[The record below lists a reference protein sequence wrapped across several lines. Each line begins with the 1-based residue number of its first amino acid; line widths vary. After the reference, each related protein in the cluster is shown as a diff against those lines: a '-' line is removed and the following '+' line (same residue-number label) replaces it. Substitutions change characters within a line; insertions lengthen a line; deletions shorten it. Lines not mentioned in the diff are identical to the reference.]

1 MSLSHYFMS
10 SLCTSESLPD
20 LLTAVKI
27 LTGSTVEIAAAS
39 VGETTLV
46 KAVQKIE
53 DDGKG
58 LDFTLEVVEPEV
70 LEATT
75 EVGAKEAAGDEA
87 ADEENEEGLKSA
99 EPDVESPA
107 AEELAEDETS
117 GSVAADEEAASFLSE
132 EPTTSAP
139 TVEEVGE
146 VESEDQAAVPEAVS
160 EEAVSTEASPE
171 NAVLAEDTTPAEE
184 ATNTAEAASVD
195 VTTPAAETSVEE
207 ATVEA
212 SAEETVEAEATHSAA
227 AAIVDSTQLAAASS
241 GSDLEVLSAAEAEST
256 SEAPVHEVKQCHSCH
271 SAPLAAEDVAPPAA
285 LGGQLASEEAADITL
300 EVKEAVSLVEGQTTE
315 TMVAMTTQS

>member
-1 MSLSHYFMS
+1 MSTDPKADDPGEMEE
-10 SLCTSESLPD
+10 TTAPGMEKESLPD
-20 LLTAVKI
+20 LVTAVKI

-70 LEATT
+70 LEVTT

-87 ADEENEEGLKSA
+87 ADEVNEEGLKSA

-107 AEELAEDETS
+107 AEKLAEDETS
-117 GSVAADEEAASFLSE
+117 ASVAADEEAASFLSE

-171 NAVLAEDTTPAEE
+171 NAAFAEDTTP
-184 ATNTAEAASVD
+184 AASVD

-227 AAIVDSTQLAAASS
+227 ATIVDSTQLAAASS
-241 GSDLEVLSAAEAEST
+241 GSDLEVLSAAEPEST

-285 LGGQLASEEAADITL
+285 LGGQLASEEAVDITY

>member
-1 MSLSHYFMS
+1 MSTDPKADDPGEMKE
-10 SLCTSESLPD
+10 TTAPGMEKESLPD

-27 LTGSTVEIAAAS
+27 LTGSTIEIAAAS

-87 ADEENEEGLKSA
+87 ADEVNEEGLKSA

-117 GSVAADEEAASFLSE
+117 ASVAADEEAASFLSE

-146 VESEDQAAVPEAVS
+146 VESEDQAVVPEAVS

-171 NAVLAEDTTPAEE
+171 NAALAEDTTP
-184 ATNTAEAASVD
+184 AASVD

-207 ATVEA
+207 ATVE
-212 SAEETVEAEATHSAA
+212 

-241 GSDLEVLSAAEAEST
+241 GSDLEVLSAAEPEST

-285 LGGQLASEEAADITL
+285 LGGQLASEEAVDITY
-300 EVKEAVSLVEGQTTE
+300 EVKEAVSLVEGQSKNTLYELPVT
-315 TMVAMTTQS
+315 SI